1 MNLSIKDGAFYADN
15 VFLCYCEAGN
25 GRDRIPTGRF
35 EVATQ
40 FSHTHGKVL
49 ADAYDLG
56 WIGADRGCGIVL
68 GGVRGRNGVVPS
80 QNSLGRLLTILEVAE
95 GNGQSVWLEVM
106 K

>member
-56 WIGADRGCGIVL
+56 WIGADRGCDIVL
-68 GGVRGRNGVVPS
+68 GGVRGRSGPVPS
-80 QNSLGRLLTILEVAE
+80 PTALGRLLALLEVAE
-95 GNGQSVWLEVM
+95 DRGEPVTLEVV
-106 K
+106 